1 MKDLIYEPTTGQVA
15 RALLTSGSYL
25 IKDINSLLENK
36 NWFKWKSGIEAP
48 VYTNCRYLM
57 GNPGATAVVVQSLVS
72 SIKNN
77 FPGTE
82 MIIGIESAGI
92 QWSST
97 VALDMGLSTAFVRK
111 KQNVKKHGVDEGRYV
126 GSPNIVKNTTAV
138 IVDDLMAS
146 GESLEEAIQVLTG
159 EKQIKV
165 IGVQTIVNWN
175 FSHMKERF
183 RRLGVMVKALVS
195 YPQIL
200 EEVVNQ
206 GIIDEETKNEL
217 LFFYQ
222 NPRHHK
228 FDFGFL
234 KNKIKKTGTEN

>member
-1 MKDLIYEPTTGQVA
+1 MEDLIYQATSEPVA
-15 RALLTSGSYL
+15 RALLNSGSYL
-25 IKDINSLLENK
+25 IKDNTLLLDQSK
-36 NWFKWKSGIEAP
+36 WFKWKSGIIAP

-77 FPGTE
+77 FPGVE
-82 MIIGIESAGI
+82 MIIGVESAGI

-97 VALDMGLSTAFVRK
+97 VAFDMGLPTAFVRK
-111 KQNVKKHGVDEGRYV
+111 SLKAHGVDEGRYV
-126 GSPNIVKNTTAV
+126 GTPHITKNTTAV

-146 GESLEEAIQVLTG
+146 GESLEEAIKVLVE
-159 EKQIKV
+159 EKQINV

-175 FSHMKERF
+175 FNHMKERF
-183 RRLGVMVKALVS
+183 RKINIPVKALAS

-200 EEVVNQ
+200 CEAVKQEIICEE
-206 GIIDEETKNEL
+206 IKDEL

-222 NPRHHK
+222 NPKNHK
-228 FDFGFL
+228 FNFEFL
-234 KNKIKKTGTEN
+234 LDRINKTGTNN